1 MFTSALRFLRIF
13 YTIVRFRLDVF
24 IPFSFLPW
32 YIRCTLGLVCAIGRK
47 RASKNKAERLRLALE
62 SLGPIFVKFGQIL
75 STRRD
80 LLEDDLADEL
90 AKLQDRVPAFSGEVA
105 QAIIERDL
113 KAPVSELFA
122 EFSTT
127 PLASASIAQVHT
139 AILHSGEEVVVKVIR
154 PKIEKTIS
162 KDISLLYSLANLVAN
177 LSEDGRRLRP
187 VEVVTDYEYTIL
199 DELDLAKEAANTGLL
214 QRNFTDSDLL
224 YVPQVYWD
232 YSHKNVMVMERIH
245 GVPVADISTLNKA
258 NVDMKCL
265 AERGVEIFFT
275 QVFSHSFF
283 HADMHP
289 GNIFVDVS
297 NPQKPKYIA
306 IDCAIMGS
314 LDDEDKNY
322 LARNLLAF
330 FQRDYRLVAE
340 LHVESGWVPKGT
352 PVHAFESAIRSVCEP
367 MFAKPLKDISF
378 GQVLIGLFQTARR
391 FNMEVQPQLVL
402 LEKTLLNIE
411 GLGRQL
417 YPDLDLWVT
426 AKPFLEKWM
435 REQVGPKRVIEEVRK
450 QAPQWAGQLPQ
461 IPNLIFSALSQVSRQ
476 HEHMQAQTDAIQQ
489 LHTEI
494 KKKHRNRPLRLL
506 GALCLGAAWFIIDPV
521 SITQLKTEDLAS
533 LGLLLVGLYLL
544 VLKP

>member
-1 MFTSALRFLRIF
+1 MWNSATRFLRIVLTVLR
-13 YTIVRFRLDVF
+13 YRLDTF
-24 IPFSFLPW
+24 IPIKLLPW
-32 YIRCTLGLVCAIGRK
+32 YLKYTLGIVLTIGRK
-47 RASKNKAERLRLALE
+47 GAERNRGERLRLALE

-80 LLEDDLADEL
+80 LLPDDVADEL
-90 AKLQDRVPAFSGEVA
+90 ARLQDRVPPFSGDLAV
-105 QAIIERDL
+105 AIIEKDL
-113 KAPVSELFA
+113 HAKIDDIFD
-122 EFSTT
+122 EFDRT

-139 AILHSGEEVVVKVIR
+139 AKLKTGEHVVAKVIR
-154 PKIEKTIS
+154 PKIEKTIRQ
-162 KDISLLYSLANLVAN
+162 DIQLLYMLARFVAKT
-177 LSEDGRRLRP
+177 STDGRRLRP
-187 VEVVTDYEYTIL
+187 VEVVQDYEYTIL

-224 YVPQVYWD
+224 YVPNIYWD
-232 YSHKNVMVMERIH
+232 YSRRNVMVMERIS
-245 GVPVADISTLNKA
+245 GIPVADIPALREH
-258 NVDMKCL
+258 NVNMKVL

-289 GNIFVDVS
+289 GNIFVDPS
-297 NPQKPKYIA
+297 NPERPKYIA

-314 LDDEDKNY
+314 LDDADKNY

-330 FQRDYRLVAE
+330 FKRDYRMVAE

-367 MFAKPLKDISF
+367 MFAKPLKEISF
-378 GQVLIGLFQTARR
+378 GQVLLGLFQTARR

-426 AKPFLEKWM
+426 AKPFLERWM
-435 REQVGPKRVIEEVRK
+435 SEQVGPRRLLDEVKK
-450 QAPQWAGQLPQ
+450 QAPEWAGQLPQ
-461 IPNLIFSALSQVSRQ
+461 IPNLVFSTLTHLSHQEARMAEQTEALESLRKEMRRSR
-476 HEHMQAQTDAIQQ
+476 
-489 LHTEI
+489 
-494 KKKHRNRPLRLL
+494 RNQPFKL
-506 GALCLGAAWFIIDPV
+506 
-521 SITQLKTEDLAS
+521 
-533 LGLLLVGLYLL
+533 LGLLALGGAWITTDNIALGHLAQADMLSLALFLGGIYLL

>member
-1 MFTSALRFLRIF
+1 MWNSATRFLRIVVTVLR
-13 YTIVRFRLDVF
+13 YRLDTF
-24 IPFSFLPW
+24 IPIKLLPW
-32 YIRCTLGLVCAIGRK
+32 YLKYTLGIVLTIGRK
-47 RASKNKAERLRLALE
+47 GAERNRGERLRLALE

-80 LLEDDLADEL
+80 LLPDDVADEL
-90 AKLQDRVPAFSGEVA
+90 ARLQDRVPPFSGDLAV
-105 QAIIERDL
+105 AIIEKDL
-113 KAPVSELFA
+113 NAKIDDIFD
-122 EFSTT
+122 EFDRT

-139 AILHSGEEVVVKVIR
+139 AKLKTGEHVVAKVIR
-154 PKIEKTIS
+154 PKIEKTIRQ
-162 KDISLLYSLANLVAN
+162 DIQLLYMLARFVAKT
-177 LSEDGRRLRP
+177 STDGRRLRP
-187 VEVVTDYEYTIL
+187 VEVVQDYEYTIL

-224 YVPQVYWD
+224 YVPNIYWD
-232 YSHKNVMVMERIH
+232 YSRRNVMVMERIS
-245 GVPVADISTLNKA
+245 GIPVADIPALREH
-258 NVDMKCL
+258 NVNMKVL

-289 GNIFVDVS
+289 GNIFVDPS
-297 NPQKPKYIA
+297 NPERPKYIA

-314 LDDEDKNY
+314 LDDADKNY

-330 FQRDYRLVAE
+330 FKRDYRMVAE

-367 MFAKPLKDISF
+367 MFAKPLKEISF
-378 GQVLIGLFQTARR
+378 GQVLLGLFQTARR

-426 AKPFLEKWM
+426 AKPFLERWM
-435 REQVGPKRVIEEVRK
+435 SEQVGPRRLLDEVKK
-450 QAPQWAGQLPQ
+450 QAPEWAGQLPQ
-461 IPNLIFSALSQVSRQ
+461 IPNLVFSTLTHLSHQEARMAEQTEALESLRKEMRRSR
-476 HEHMQAQTDAIQQ
+476 
-489 LHTEI
+489 
-494 KKKHRNRPLRLL
+494 RNQPFKL
-506 GALCLGAAWFIIDPV
+506 
-521 SITQLKTEDLAS
+521 
-533 LGLLLVGLYLL
+533 LGLLALGGAWITTDNIALGHLAQADMLSLALFLGGIYLL

>member
-1 MFTSALRFLRIF
+1 MWNSATRFLRIVATVIR
-13 YTIVRFRLDVF
+13 YRLDTF
-24 IPFSFLPW
+24 IPIQLLPW
-32 YIRCTLGLVCAIGRK
+32 YLKYSVGLVLNIGRK
-47 RASKNKAERLRLALE
+47 RLDKNRGTRLRLALE

-80 LLEDDLADEL
+80 LLPDDIADEL
-90 AKLQDRVPAFSGEVA
+90 AKLQDRVPPFSGELA
-105 QAIIERDL
+105 TSIIEKELGASVDEIF
-113 KAPVSELFA
+113 KAFDRK
-122 EFSTT
+122 

-139 AILHSGEEVVVKVIR
+139 ATLKSGEEVVVKVIR
-154 PKIEKTIS
+154 PNIEKTIRQ
-162 KDISLLYSLANLVAN
+162 DIKLLYTLAHFVAKT
-177 LSEDGRRLRP
+177 SSDGRRLRP
-187 VEVVTDYEYTIL
+187 VEVVQDYEYTIL

-214 QRNFTDSDLL
+214 QRNFENSDLL
-224 YVPQVYWD
+224 YVPQIYWD
-232 YSHKNVMVMERIH
+232 YSRRNVMVMERIS
-245 GVPVADISTLNKA
+245 GIPVADIPALRDK
-258 NVDMKCL
+258 NVNMKVL

-289 GNIFVDVS
+289 GNIFVDPS
-297 NPQKPKYIA
+297 NPDKPKYIA

-314 LDDEDKNY
+314 LDDADKNY

-330 FQRDYRLVAE
+330 FKRDYRMVAE

-367 MFAKPLKDISF
+367 MFAKPLKEISF
-378 GQVLIGLFQTARR
+378 GQVLLGLFQTARR

-426 AKPFLEKWM
+426 AKPFLERWM
-435 REQVGPKRVIEEVRK
+435 SEQVGPRRLLDEVKK
-450 QAPQWAGQLPQ
+450 QAPEWAAHLPQ
-461 IPNLIFSALSQVSRQ
+461 IPNLVFSTMTHLSQQEVRIQEQTQALEQIRKELRRSR
-476 HEHMQAQTDAIQQ
+476 
-489 LHTEI
+489 
-494 KKKHRNRPLRLL
+494 RNQPFKLL
-506 GALCLGAAWFIIDPV
+506 GLLALGAAW
-521 SITQLKTEDLAS
+521 ITTDNIALEHLAQADILS
-533 LGLLLVGLYLL
+533 LALFLGGVYLL

>member
-1 MFTSALRFLRIF
+1 MFTSAFRFLRIL
-13 YTIVRFRLDVF
+13 YTVVRFRLDVF
-24 IPFSFLPW
+24 IPFSLLPW
-32 YIRCTLGLVCAIGRK
+32 YLRYTLGALCAIGRQ
-47 RASKNKAERLRLALE
+47 RASKNRGERLRLALE

-80 LLEDDLADEL
+80 LLDDDLADEL
-90 AKLQDRVPAFSGEVA
+90 AKLQDKVPPFSGKVA
-105 QAIIERDL
+105 KAIIERDL
-113 KAPVSELFA
+113 KAPIEQLFA
-122 EFSTT
+122 EFSET

-139 AILHSGEEVVVKVIR
+139 ATLHSGEAVVVKVIR
-154 PKIEKTIS
+154 PKIENTIG
-162 KDISLLYSLANLVAN
+162 KDISLLYSLAHLVAN
-177 LSEDGRRLRP
+177 VSEDGRRLRP
-187 VEVVTDYEYTIL
+187 IEVVTDYEYTIL

-214 QRNFTDSDLL
+214 QRNFTQSELL

-232 YSHKNVMVMERIH
+232 YCHRNVMVMERIS
-245 GVPVADISTLNKA
+245 GIPVADIPALNQA
-258 NVDMKCL
+258 NVNMKCL

-289 GNIFVDVS
+289 GNIFVDPS
-297 NPQKPKYIA
+297 NPDKPKYIA

-314 LDDEDKNY
+314 LDDEDKSY

-426 AKPFLEKWM
+426 AKPFLERWM
-435 REQVGPKRVIEEVRK
+435 REQMGPKRVMEEVRK
-450 QAPQWAGQLPQ
+450 QAPQWAGHLPQ
-461 IPNLIFSALSQVSRQ
+461 IPNLVFTALTQLPHQEER
-476 HEHMQAQTDAIQQ
+476 MQAQTN
-489 LHTEI
+489 EI
-494 KKKHRNRPLRLL
+494 KELSQELKLRRRNWPFRLL
-506 GALCLGAAWFIIDPV
+506 GAFSLAGAWLVTEPD
-521 SITQLKTEDLAS
+521 TLQQLKHADLTS
-533 LGLLLVGLYLL
+533 IGLFVLGLYLL

>member
-1 MFTSALRFLRIF
+1 MRIIFTVI
-13 YTIVRFRLDVF
+13 RFRLDALV
-24 IPFSFLPW
+24 PFDKLPW
-32 YIRCTLGLVCAIGRK
+32 YLRYTLGKLCKIGRK
-47 RASKNKAERLRLALE
+47 KALENRGERLRLALE

-80 LLEDDLADEL
+80 LLDDDIADEL
-90 AKLQDRVPAFSGEVA
+90 AKLQDKVPAFSGTTA

-139 AILHSGEEVVVKVIR
+139 AKLHSGEDVVVKVIR
-154 PKIEKTIS
+154 PNIETTIRQ
-162 KDISLLYSLANLVAN
+162 DIGLLYTLAHFVAKT
-177 LSEDGRRLRP
+177 SSDGRRLRP

-232 YSHKNVMVMERIH
+232 YCQKNVMVMERIS
-245 GVPVADISTLNKA
+245 GIPVADIDSLNAAK
-258 NVDMKCL
+258 VDMKCL

-289 GNIFVDVS
+289 GNIFVDVT
-297 NPQKPKYIA
+297 NPQQPKYIA

-314 LDDEDKNY
+314 LDDADKNY

-330 FQRDYRLVAE
+330 FKRDYRLVAE
-340 LHVESGWVPKGT
+340 LHVQSGWVPKET

-426 AKPFLEKWM
+426 AKPFLERWM
-435 REQVGPKRVIEEVRK
+435 NQQMGPKRMLEEMRK
-450 QAPQWAGQLPQ
+450 QAPEWAGQLPQ
-461 IPNLIFSALSQVSRQ
+461 IPNLIFSALTQVSQQEERMLK
-476 HEHMQAQTDAIQQ
+476 HTAAIAE
-489 LHTEI
+489 LGKEI
-494 KKKHRNRPLRLL
+494 KKNRISLPFKLL
-506 GALCLGAAWFIIDPV
+506 GLV
-521 SITQLKTEDLAS
+521 S
-533 LGLLLVGLYLL
+533 LGSAWLTIDSESLKHLQSADILSISLFLIGLYLL
-544 VLKP
+544 ILKP

>member
-1 MFTSALRFLRIF
+1 MWKNATRSLRIAATVLR
-13 YTIVRFRLDVF
+13 YRLDVF
-24 IPFSFLPW
+24 IPIHLLPW
-32 YIRCTLGLVCAIGRK
+32 YLKYTVGILLSLGRK
-47 RASKNKAERLRLALE
+47 GAMHNRGERLRLALE

-80 LLEDDLADEL
+80 LLPDDIADEL
-90 AKLQDRVPAFSGEVA
+90 ARLQDKVPPFSGEVA
-105 QAIIERDL
+105 TKIIESDL
-113 KAPVSELFA
+113 GASVDDIFD
-122 EFSTT
+122 EFDRT

-139 AILHSGEEVVVKVIR
+139 ATLKTGEAVVVKVIR
-154 PKIEKTIS
+154 PNIEKTIRQ
-162 KDISLLYSLANLVAN
+162 DISLLYMLAHLVAKT
-177 LSEDGRRLRP
+177 SADGRRLRP
-187 VEVVTDYEYTIL
+187 VEVVKDYEYTIL

-224 YVPQVYWD
+224 YVPQIYWD
-232 YSHKNVMVMERIH
+232 YSRRHVMVMERIS
-245 GVPVADISTLNKA
+245 GIPVADISALNA
-258 NVDMKCL
+258 AGVNMKVL

-289 GNIFVDVS
+289 GNIFVDPS
-297 NPQKPKYIA
+297 DPERPKYIA

-314 LDDEDKNY
+314 LDDADKNY

-330 FQRDYRLVAE
+330 FKRDYRQVAE

-367 MFAKPLKDISF
+367 MFAKPLKEISF
-378 GQVLIGLFQTARR
+378 GQVLLGLFQTARR

-426 AKPFLEKWM
+426 AKPFLERWM
-435 REQVGPKRVIEEVRK
+435 SEQVGPRRLLEEVKK
-450 QAPQWAGQLPQ
+450 QAPDWAGQLPQ
-461 IPNLIFSALSQVSRQ
+461 IPNLVFSTMTHLSHQEERMREQNQALESLRKELRRSR
-476 HEHMQAQTDAIQQ
+476 
-489 LHTEI
+489 
-494 KKKHRNRPLRLL
+494 RNQPFKLL
-506 GALCLGAAWFIIDPV
+506 GVLA
-521 SITQLKTEDLAS
+521 LAS
-533 LGLLLVGLYLL
+533 AWLTTDSIALEHLAKADILSLVLFLAGIYLL

>member
-1 MFTSALRFLRIF
+1 MWKSATRSIRIF
-13 YTIVRFRLDVF
+13 LTVLRYRLDVF
-24 IPFSFLPW
+24 IPLQLLPW
-32 YIRCTLGLVCAIGRK
+32 YVKYTLGLFLMVGRE
-47 RASKNKAERLRLALE
+47 RALKNRGERLRLALE

-80 LLEDDLADEL
+80 LLPDDVADEL
-90 AKLQDRVPAFSGEVA
+90 ARLQDRVPPFSGELA
-105 QAIIERDL
+105 TKIIEKDL
-113 KAPVSELFA
+113 GASVDDIFDQFDK
-122 EFSTT
+122 T

-139 AILHSGEEVVVKVIR
+139 ARLKTGEEVVVKVIR
-154 PKIEKTIS
+154 PKIERTIRQ
-162 KDISLLYSLANLVAN
+162 DIGLLYTLAHFVAKI
-177 LSEDGRRLRP
+177 SADGRRLRP

-214 QRNFTDSDLL
+214 QRNFTDSELL
-224 YVPQVYWD
+224 YVPQIYWD
-232 YSHKNVMVMERIH
+232 YSRRNVMVMERIS
-245 GVPVADISTLNKA
+245 GIPVADIAALNAK
-258 NVDMKCL
+258 NVNMKVL

-289 GNIFVDVS
+289 GNIFVDAS
-297 NPQKPKYIA
+297 NPESPKYIA

-314 LDDEDKNY
+314 LDDADKNY

-330 FQRDYRLVAE
+330 FKRDYRMVAE

-378 GQVLIGLFQTARR
+378 GQVLLGLFQTARR

-426 AKPFLEKWM
+426 AKPFLERWM
-435 REQVGPKRVIEEVRK
+435 SEQVGPRRLFEEVKK
-450 QAPQWAGQLPQ
+450 QAPDWAAHLPQ
-461 IPNLIFSALSQVSRQ
+461 IPNLVFSTMTHVAKQEER
-476 HEHMQAQTDAIQQ
+476 MQEQTKAIQQ
-489 LHTEI
+489 LHKEL
-494 KKKHRNRPLRLL
+494 KHSRKNQPFKLL
-506 GALCLGAAWFIIDPV
+506 GILSLGAAWLTTDSIALEHLAQADILSLALFIAGI
-521 SITQLKTEDLAS
+521 
-533 LGLLLVGLYLL
+533 YLL

>member
-1 MFTSALRFLRIF
+1 MFTSAFRFLRIF
-13 YTIVRFRLDVF
+13 YTVLRYRLDVF
-24 IPFSFLPW
+24 IPFHLLPW
-32 YIRCTLGLVCAIGRK
+32 YIRFSLGAVCAIGRK
-47 RASKNKAERLRLALE
+47 GASKNRGERLRLALE

-80 LLEDDLADEL
+80 LLDDDLADEL
-90 AKLQDRVPAFSGEVA
+90 AKLQDKVPPFSGKTA
-105 QAIIERDL
+105 KAIIERDL
-113 KAPVSELFA
+113 KAPIDQLFA
-122 EFSTT
+122 EFSET

-139 AILHSGEEVVVKVIR
+139 ATLHTGEAVVVKVIR
-154 PKIEKTIS
+154 PKIELTIG
-162 KDISLLYSLANLVAN
+162 KDISLLYSLAHFVAN
-177 LSEDGRRLRP
+177 VSEDGRRLRP

-214 QRNFTDSDLL
+214 QRNFTDSELL

-232 YSHKNVMVMERIH
+232 YCHRNVMVMERIS
-245 GVPVADISTLNKA
+245 GIPVADIAALNKA

-289 GNIFVDVS
+289 GNIFVDPS
-297 NPQKPKYIA
+297 NPDKPKYIA

-314 LDDEDKNY
+314 LDDEDKSY

-435 REQVGPKRVIEEVRK
+435 REQMGPKRVMEEVRK
-450 QAPQWAGQLPQ
+450 QAPQWAGHLPQ
-461 IPNLIFSALSQVSRQ
+461 IPNLVFTALTQLSHQEER
-476 HEHMQAQTDAIQQ
+476 MQAQTD
-489 LHTEI
+489 EI
-494 KKKHRNRPLRLL
+494 KQLTQELKQRRKSWPFRLL
-506 GALCLGAAWFIIDPV
+506 GVFSLAGAWLVTQPDTLDQLRHLDITSVGLFI
-521 SITQLKTEDLAS
+521 L
-533 LGLLLVGLYLL
+533 GLYLL

>member
-1 MFTSALRFLRIF
+1 MWKSATRFLRIATTVLR
-13 YTIVRFRLDVF
+13 YRLDTF
-24 IPFSFLPW
+24 IPIHLLPW
-32 YIRCTLGLVCAIGRK
+32 FLKYTLGALLSIGRK
-47 RASKNKAERLRLALE
+47 GAERNRGERLRLALE

-80 LLEDDLADEL
+80 LLPDDIADEL
-90 AKLQDRVPAFSGEVA
+90 ARLQDRVPPFSGDLA
-105 QAIIERDL
+105 CKIIEKDL
-113 KAPVSELFA
+113 GASIEDIFA
-122 EFSTT
+122 EFDRT

-139 AILHSGEEVVVKVIR
+139 ATLKTGESVVVKVIR
-154 PKIEKTIS
+154 PNIEKTI
-162 KDISLLYSLANLVAN
+162 KQDIKLLYMLAHFIAKT
-177 LSEDGRRLRP
+177 SKDGRRLRP
-187 VEVVTDYEYTIL
+187 VEVVQDYEYTIL

-214 QRNFTDSDLL
+214 QRNFKDSELL
-224 YVPQVYWD
+224 YVPQIYWD
-232 YSHKNVMVMERIH
+232 YSRRNVMVMERIS
-245 GVPVADISTLNKA
+245 GIPVADIPALREK
-258 NVDMKCL
+258 NVNMKVL

-289 GNIFVDVS
+289 GNIFVDPT
-297 NPQKPKYIA
+297 NPERPKYIA

-314 LDDEDKNY
+314 LDEADKNY

-330 FQRDYRLVAE
+330 FKRDYRMVAE

-367 MFAKPLKDISF
+367 MFAKPLKEISF
-378 GQVLIGLFQTARR
+378 GQVLLGLFQTARR

-426 AKPFLEKWM
+426 AKPFLERWM
-435 REQVGPKRVIEEVRK
+435 SEQVGPRRLFDEVKK
-450 QAPQWAGQLPQ
+450 QAPDWAAHLPQ
-461 IPNLIFSALSQVSRQ
+461 IPNLVFSTMTHLSRQ
-476 HEHMQAQTDAIQQ
+476 ETRIKEQTEA
-489 LHTEI
+489 LENLR
-494 KKKHRNRPLRLL
+494 KEMRRSRRNMPFKLL
-506 GALCLGAAWFIIDPV
+506 GLFAIGAAW
-521 SITQLKTEDLAS
+521 ITTDNIALAHLAEAEILS
-533 LGLLLVGLYLL
+533 LALFLGGIYLL

>member
-1 MFTSALRFLRIF
+1 MRIAATVLR
-13 YTIVRFRLDVF
+13 YRLDVF
-24 IPFSFLPW
+24 IPVHLLPW
-32 YIRCTLGLVCAIGRK
+32 YLKYTLGLILSIGRK
-47 RASKNKAERLRLALE
+47 RALQNRGERLRLALE

-80 LLEDDLADEL
+80 LLPDDIANEL
-90 AKLQDRVPAFSGEVA
+90 ARLQDKVPPFSGDVA
-105 QAIIERDL
+105 TKIIEKDL
-113 KAPVSELFA
+113 EARISDIFA
-122 EFSTT
+122 EFDTT

-139 AILHSGEEVVVKVIR
+139 ATLLSGEDVVVKVIR
-154 PKIEKTIS
+154 PNIEKTIRQ
-162 KDISLLYSLANLVAN
+162 DISLLYILARIVAKT
-177 LSEDGRRLRP
+177 SADGRRLRP
-187 VEVVTDYEYTIL
+187 VEVVRDYEYTIL

-224 YVPQVYWD
+224 YVPQIYWD
-232 YSHKNVMVMERIH
+232 YSRRHVMVMERIS
-245 GVPVADISTLNKA
+245 GIPVADIAALNAA
-258 NVDMKCL
+258 NVNMKVL

-289 GNIFVDVS
+289 GNIFVDPS
-297 NPQKPKYIA
+297 NPERPKYIA

-314 LDDEDKNY
+314 LDEADKNY

-330 FQRDYRLVAE
+330 FKRDYRQVAE

-367 MFAKPLKDISF
+367 MFAKPLKEISF
-378 GQVLIGLFQTARR
+378 GQVLLGLFQTARR

-426 AKPFLEKWM
+426 AKPFLERWM
-435 REQVGPKRVIEEVRK
+435 SEQVGPRRLFEEVKK
-450 QAPQWAGQLPQ
+450 QAPDWAGQLPQ
-461 IPNLIFSALSQVSRQ
+461 IPNLVFSTMTHLSHQEERMREQNHALESLRKELRRSR
-476 HEHMQAQTDAIQQ
+476 
-489 LHTEI
+489 
-494 KKKHRNRPLRLL
+494 RNQPFKLL
-506 GALCLGAAWFIIDPV
+506 GVLALAGAWVTTDSIALENLANADILSLVLFLGGI
-521 SITQLKTEDLAS
+521 
-533 LGLLLVGLYLL
+533 YLL

>member
-1 MFTSALRFLRIF
+1 MLRSALRLIRIIF
-13 YTIVRFRLDVF
+13 TVIRFRLDALV
-24 IPFSFLPW
+24 PFDKLPW
-32 YIRCTLGLVCAIGRK
+32 YLRYTMGVVCRFGRQ
-47 RASKNKAERLRLALE
+47 RALKNRGERLRLALE

-80 LLEDDLADEL
+80 LLDDDIADEL
-90 AKLQDRVPAFSGEVA
+90 AKLQDKVPAFSGKTA

-122 EFSTT
+122 EFSAT

-139 AILHSGEEVVVKVIR
+139 ATLHSGEDVVVKVIR
-154 PKIEKTIS
+154 PNIETTIRQ
-162 KDISLLYSLANLVAN
+162 DIGLLYTLAHFVAKT
-177 LSEDGRRLRP
+177 SSDGRRLRP

-214 QRNFTDSDLL
+214 QRNFTDSELL

-232 YSHKNVMVMERIH
+232 FCHKNVMVMERIS
-245 GVPVADISTLNKA
+245 GIPVADIKALNLAK
-258 NVDMKCL
+258 VDMKCL

-297 NPQKPKYIA
+297 NPLKPKYIA

-314 LDDEDKNY
+314 LDDADKNY

-330 FQRDYRLVAE
+330 FKRDYRLVAE
-340 LHVESGWVPKGT
+340 LHVESGWVPKET

-426 AKPFLEKWM
+426 AKPFLERWM
-435 REQVGPKRVIEEVRK
+435 HEQMGPKRMLEEMRK
-450 QAPQWAGQLPQ
+450 QAPEWAGQLPK
-461 IPNLIFSALSQVSRQ
+461 IPNLIFSALTQISHQEER
-476 HEHMQAQTDAIQQ
+476 MQAQTAAILELGKEVKQSRRG
-489 LHTEI
+489 I
-494 KKKHRNRPLRLL
+494 PFRLL
-506 GALCLGAAWFIIDPV
+506 GIISLGAAWLTIDP
-521 SITQLKTEDLAS
+521 ES
-533 LGLLLVGLYLL
+533 LQYLQSADILSFSLFFVGLYLL
-544 VLKP
+544 ILKP

>member
-1 MFTSALRFLRIF
+1 MLTSTFRLLRIAF
-13 YTIVRFRLDVF
+13 TVVRFRLDAF
-24 IPFSFLPW
+24 IPFEFLPW
-32 YIRCTLGLVCAIGRK
+32 YIRYTLGPICLIGRK
-47 RASKNKAERLRLALE
+47 RAQQNKGERLRLALE

-80 LLEDDLADEL
+80 LLDDDIADEL
-90 AKLQDRVPAFSGEVA
+90 AKLQDKVPAFPGHIA

-122 EFSTT
+122 EFSAS

-139 AILHSGEEVVVKVIR
+139 ATLHSGEKVVIKVIR
-154 PKIEKTIS
+154 PNIEKTIR
-162 KDISLLYSLANLVAN
+162 KDINLLYTLAYLVAN
-177 LSEDGRRLRP
+177 MSADGRRLRP

-214 QRNFTDSDLL
+214 QRNFTPSDLL
-224 YVPQVYWD
+224 YVPQIHWD
-232 YSHKNVMVMERIH
+232 YSHRNVMVMERIS
-245 GVPVADISTLNKA
+245 GIPVADISALNKA

-289 GNIFVDVS
+289 GNIFVDAS
-297 NPQKPKYIA
+297 NPKKPKYIA

-314 LDDEDKNY
+314 LDDADKSY

-435 REQVGPKRVIEEVRK
+435 REQMGPKRVIEEVRK

-461 IPNLIFSALSQVSRQ
+461 IPNLVFTTLSQLSHQEER
-476 HEHMQAQTDAIQQ
+476 MQAQTDAIHQ
-489 LHTEI
+489 LSKELQ
-494 KKKHRNRPLRLL
+494 KNRSNVPFRLL
-506 GALCLGAAWFIIDPV
+506 GLLSLGAAWFITDPV
-521 SITQLKTEDLAS
+521 SFEQLKATDISS
-533 LGLLLVGLYLL
+533 LGLFLVGFYLL

>member
-1 MFTSALRFLRIF
+1 MWKSATRFLRIVTTVLR
-13 YTIVRFRLDVF
+13 YRLDTF
-24 IPFSFLPW
+24 IPINLLPW
-32 YIRCTLGLVCAIGRK
+32 YLKYTIGALLSIGRK
-47 RASKNKAERLRLALE
+47 GAERNRGERLRLALE

-80 LLEDDLADEL
+80 LLPDDIADEL
-90 AKLQDRVPAFSGEVA
+90 ARLQDRVPPFSGDLA
-105 QAIIERDL
+105 CKIIEKDL
-113 KAPVSELFA
+113 GANVEAIFD
-122 EFSTT
+122 EFDRT

-139 AILHSGEEVVVKVIR
+139 ATLKTGESVVVKVIR
-154 PKIEKTIS
+154 PNIEKTIRQ
-162 KDISLLYSLANLVAN
+162 DIKLLYMLAHFVAKT
-177 LSEDGRRLRP
+177 SKDGRRLRP
-187 VEVVTDYEYTIL
+187 VEVVQDYEYTIL

-214 QRNFTDSDLL
+214 QRNFTNSDLL
-224 YVPQVYWD
+224 YVPQIYWD
-232 YSHKNVMVMERIH
+232 YSRRNVMVMERIS
-245 GVPVADISTLNKA
+245 GIPVADIPALREQ
-258 NVDMKCL
+258 NVNMKVL

-289 GNIFVDVS
+289 GNIFVDPS
-297 NPQKPKYIA
+297 NPERPKYIA

-314 LDDEDKNY
+314 LDEADKNY

-330 FQRDYRLVAE
+330 FKRDYRMVAE

-367 MFAKPLKDISF
+367 MFAKPLKEISF
-378 GQVLIGLFQTARR
+378 GQVLLGLFQTARR

-426 AKPFLEKWM
+426 AKPFLERWM
-435 REQVGPKRVIEEVRK
+435 NEQVGPRRLYDEVKK
-450 QAPQWAGQLPQ
+450 QAPDWAAHLPQ
-461 IPNLIFSALSQVSRQ
+461 IPNLVFSTMTHLSHQEERMKEQTEALESLRKEMRRSR
-476 HEHMQAQTDAIQQ
+476 
-489 LHTEI
+489 
-494 KKKHRNRPLRLL
+494 RNMPFKLL
-506 GALCLGAAWFIIDPV
+506 GLLAMGAAW
-521 SITQLKTEDLAS
+521 ITTDNIALAHLAEADILS
-533 LGLLLVGLYLL
+533 LALFLGGIYLL

>member
-1 MFTSALRFLRIF
+1 MWQNLKRVWRIF
-13 YTIVRFRLDVF
+13 YVVIRYRLDTF
-24 IPFSFLPW
+24 IPTDKLPW
-32 YIRCTLGLVCAIGRK
+32 FIRSPLGYLSSKGRK
-47 RASKNKAERLRLALE
+47 QLKESRGERLRLALE
-62 SLGPIFVKFGQIL
+62 DLGPIFVKFGQLL

-80 LLEDDLADEL
+80 LLDDDLADQL
-90 AKLQDRVPAFSGEVA
+90 AKLQDKVPPFSGAEA
-105 QAIIERDL
+105 KSIIE
-113 KAPVSELFA
+113 KALNSPIEEHFTD
-122 EFSTT
+122 FSLE

-139 AILHSGEEVVVKVIR
+139 ATLKTGEDVVIKVIR
-154 PKIEKTIS
+154 PNIENTINQ
-162 KDISLLYSLANLVAN
+162 DIGLLYSIAKLLNKY
-177 LSEDGRRLRP
+177 SKDGRRLKP
-187 VEVVTDYEYTIL
+187 IEVVNDYEYTIL

-214 QRNFTDSDLL
+214 QRNFHESELL

-232 YSHKNVMVMERIH
+232 YCRSNIMVIERIS
-245 GVPVADISTLNKA
+245 GIPVANIGDLNNA

-275 QVFSHSFF
+275 QVFDHSFF

-289 GNIFVDVS
+289 GNIFVDPS
-297 NPQKPKYIA
+297 NPKSPKYIA

-314 LDDEDKNY
+314 LTDEDKSY

-330 FQRDYRLVAE
+330 FERDYRMVAQ
-340 LHVESGWVPKGT
+340 LHVESGWVPKDT
-352 PVHAFESAIRSVCEP
+352 PVHAFETAIRSVCEP

-426 AKPFLEKWM
+426 AKPFLERWM
-435 REQVGPKRVIEEVRK
+435 QRQIGPQRIWEEVKK
-450 QAPQWAGQLPQ
+450 QAPEWAGQFPQ
-461 IPNLIFSALSQVSRQ
+461 IPNLVYSALSQASLQEERAN
-476 HEHMQAQTDAIQQ
+476 AQTKAI
-489 LHTEI
+489 LSLNKEL
-494 KKKHRNRPLRLL
+494 KRNRRNTPFKVL
-506 GALCLGAAWFIIDPV
+506 GALSIISAWIVSDPAALEHLA
-521 SITQLKTEDLAS
+521 SADLMS
-533 LGLLLVGLYLL
+533 LGLFIAGIYLL

>member
-1 MFTSALRFLRIF
+1 MWQNLIRTWRIF
-13 YTIVRFRLDVF
+13 HVIIRYRLDTF
-24 IPFSFLPW
+24 IPVEKLPW
-32 YIRCTLGLVCAIGRK
+32 FLKYTFGVLSSKGRGNLQGS
-47 RASKNKAERLRLALE
+47 RGERLRLALE
-62 SLGPIFVKFGQIL
+62 SLGPIFVKFGQLL

-80 LLEDDLADEL
+80 LLDDDLADQL
-90 AKLQDRVPAFSGEVA
+90 AKLQDKVPPFSGEQA
-105 QAIIERDL
+105 QDIIEHSL
-113 KAPVSELFA
+113 GAPIADCFDEFA
-122 EFSTT
+122 LT

-139 AILHSGEEVVVKVIR
+139 AKLKTGEDVVIKVIR
-154 PKIEKTIS
+154 PNIEPTI
-162 KDISLLYSLANLVAN
+162 KQDIGLLYTLAKLLNKY
-177 LSEDGRRLRP
+177 SKDGRRLKP
-187 VEVVTDYEYTIL
+187 IEVVSDYEYTIL

-214 QRNFTDSDLL
+214 QRNFHESDLL

-232 YSHKNVMVMERIH
+232 YCRHNIMVIERIE
-245 GVPVADISTLNKA
+245 GIPVANINDLNNA

-275 QVFSHSFF
+275 QVFDHSFF

-289 GNIFVDVS
+289 GNIFVDPS
-297 NPQKPKYIA
+297 KPESPKYIA

-314 LDDEDKNY
+314 LTDEDKNY

-330 FQRDYRLVAE
+330 FDRDYRMVAQ
-340 LHVESGWVPKGT
+340 LHVESGWVPKDT
-352 PVHAFESAIRSVCEP
+352 PVHAFETAIRSVCEP

-426 AKPFLEKWM
+426 AKPFLERWM
-435 REQVGPKRVIEEVRK
+435 KRQIGPQRVFDEIKK
-450 QAPQWAGQLPQ
+450 QAPEWAGQLPQ
-461 IPNLIFSALSQVSRQ
+461 IPNLIYSALAQASKQEERAI
-476 HEHMQAQTDAIQQ
+476 AQTNAI
-489 LHTEI
+489 LSLNREL
-494 KKKHRNRPLRLL
+494 KRNRRNTPFKVL
-506 GALCLGAAWFIIDPV
+506 GILSIISAWIVSDPV
-521 SITQLKTEDLAS
+521 ALNHLAS
-533 LGLLLVGLYLL
+533 ADIMGLGLFIAGIYLL

>member
-1 MFTSALRFLRIF
+1 M
-13 YTIVRFRLDVF
+13 RFRLDVF
-24 IPFSFLPW
+24 IPFALLPW
-32 YIRCTLGLVCAIGRK
+32 YIRYTLGLVCSIGRK
-47 RASKNKAERLRLALE
+47 RASQNKGERLRLALE

-80 LLEDDLADEL
+80 LLDDDIADEL
-90 AKLQDRVPAFSGEVA
+90 AKLQDKVPAFPGHIA
-105 QAIIERDL
+105 QAIVERDL

-122 EFSTT
+122 EFSAT

-139 AILHSGEEVVVKVIR
+139 AKLHSGEDVVVKVIR

-162 KDISLLYSLANLVAN
+162 KDISLLYTLAHLVAN
-177 LSEDGRRLRP
+177 LSADGRRLRP

-214 QRNFTDSDLL
+214 QRNFTNSELL

-232 YSHKNVMVMERIH
+232 YSHRNVMVMERIS
-245 GVPVADISTLNKA
+245 GIPVADIAALNKA

-289 GNIFVDVS
+289 GNIFVDAT

-314 LDDEDKNY
+314 LDDADKSY

-426 AKPFLEKWM
+426 AKPFLERWM
-435 REQVGPKRVIEEVRK
+435 REQMGPKRVMEEVRK

-461 IPNLIFSALSQVSRQ
+461 IPNLIFTALSQMSHQEER
-476 HEHMQAQTDAIQQ
+476 MQAQTEAIDQ
-489 LHTEI
+489 LGKEL
-494 KKKHRNRPLRLL
+494 KKGRQNIPFRLL
-506 GALCLGAAWFIIDPV
+506 GLLSLGAAWIITDPA
-521 SITQLKTEDLAS
+521 SLTHIKDADLTS
-533 LGLLLVGLYLL
+533 LGLFLVGIYLL

>member
-1 MFTSALRFLRIF
+1 MWKSATRSIRIF
-13 YTIVRFRLDVF
+13 LTVLRYRLDVF
-24 IPFSFLPW
+24 IPLQLLPW
-32 YIRCTLGLVCAIGRK
+32 YVKYTLGLFLMVGRE
-47 RASKNKAERLRLALE
+47 RALKNRGERLRLALE

-80 LLEDDLADEL
+80 LLPDDVADEL
-90 AKLQDRVPAFSGEVA
+90 ARLQDRVPPFSGELA
-105 QAIIERDL
+105 TKIIEKDL
-113 KAPVSELFA
+113 GASVDDIFDQFDK
-122 EFSTT
+122 T

-139 AILHSGEEVVVKVIR
+139 ARLKTGEEVVVKVIR
-154 PKIEKTIS
+154 PKIERTIRQ
-162 KDISLLYSLANLVAN
+162 DIGLLYTLAHFVAKI
-177 LSEDGRRLRP
+177 SADGRRLRP

-214 QRNFTDSDLL
+214 QRNFTDSELL
-224 YVPQVYWD
+224 YVPQIYWD
-232 YSHKNVMVMERIH
+232 YSRRNVMVMERIS
-245 GVPVADISTLNKA
+245 GIPVADIAALNAK
-258 NVDMKCL
+258 NVNMKVL

-289 GNIFVDVS
+289 GNIFVDAS
-297 NPQKPKYIA
+297 NPESPKYIA

-314 LDDEDKNY
+314 LDDADKNY

-330 FQRDYRLVAE
+330 FKRDYRMVAE

-378 GQVLIGLFQTARR
+378 GQVLLGLFQTARR

-426 AKPFLEKWM
+426 AKPFLERWM
-435 REQVGPKRVIEEVRK
+435 SEQVGPRRLFEEVKK
-450 QAPQWAGQLPQ
+450 QAPDWAAHLPQ
-461 IPNLIFSALSQVSRQ
+461 IPNLVFSTMTHVAKQEER
-476 HEHMQAQTDAIQQ
+476 MQEQTKAIQQ
-489 LHTEI
+489 LHKEL
-494 KKKHRNRPLRLL
+494 KRSRKNQPFKLL
-506 GALCLGAAWFIIDPV
+506 GILSLGAAWLTTDSIALEHLAQADILSLALFIAGI
-521 SITQLKTEDLAS
+521 
-533 LGLLLVGLYLL
+533 YLL

>member
-1 MFTSALRFLRIF
+1 MLTSVFRLLRIIF
-13 YTIVRFRLDVF
+13 TVVRFRLDVF
-24 IPFSFLPW
+24 IPFSLLPW
-32 YIRCTLGLVCAIGRK
+32 YIRCTLGVICSIGRK
-47 RASKNKAERLRLALE
+47 SASKNKGERLRLALE

-80 LLEDDLADEL
+80 LLDDDIADEL

-105 QAIIERDL
+105 QGIIERDL

-122 EFSTT
+122 SFSVE

-139 AILHSGEEVVVKVIR
+139 ATLHSGEEVVVKVIR
-154 PKIEKTIS
+154 PSIEKTIK
-162 KDISLLYSLANLVAN
+162 KDIKLLYTLANLVAKI
-177 LSEDGRRLRP
+177 SEDGRRLRP
-187 VEVVTDYEYTIL
+187 IEIVTDYEYTIM

-214 QRNFTDSDLL
+214 QRNFTNSDLL

-232 YSHKNVMVMERIH
+232 YCHRNVMVMERIS
-245 GVPVADISTLNKA
+245 GIPVADIPALNKA
-258 NVDMKCL
+258 NTNMKCL

-297 NPQKPKYIA
+297 NPDKPKYIA
-306 IDCAIMGS
+306 LDCAIMGS

-435 REQVGPKRVIEEVRK
+435 REQMGPKRVMEEVRK

-461 IPNLIFSALSQVSRQ
+461 IPNLIFSALSQVSTQEERIN
-476 HEHMQAQTDAIQQ
+476 HQTATIRE
-489 LHTEI
+489 LSTEI
-494 KKKHRNRPLRLL
+494 KKSRKRTSLRWL
-506 GALCLGAAWFIIDPV
+506 GVISIGASWLSLNP
-521 SITQLKTEDLAS
+521 AS
-533 LGLLLVGLYLL
+533 LSHLQSLNIASVSLALIGLYLL

>member
-1 MFTSALRFLRIF
+1 MFTSAFRLIRIV
-13 YTIVRFRLDVF
+13 YTIIRYRLDAF
-24 IPFSFLPW
+24 IPLHLLPW
-32 YIRCTLGLVCAIGRK
+32 HLRYTLGLLCLIGRN

-80 LLEDDLADEL
+80 LLDDDLADEL
-90 AKLQDRVPAFSGEVA
+90 AKLQDKVPAFSGEVA

-113 KAPVSELFA
+113 KSPVSELFA
-122 EFSTT
+122 QFDST

-139 AILHSGEEVVVKVIR
+139 ATLHSGEDVVVKVIR
-154 PKIEKTIS
+154 PNIEKTIRQ
-162 KDISLLYSLANLVAN
+162 DIGLLYSLANLVAKT
-177 LSEDGRRLRP
+177 SEDGRRLRP

-214 QRNFTDSDLL
+214 QRNFTNSDLL

-232 YSHKNVMVMERIH
+232 YCHRNVMVMERIS
-245 GVPVADISTLNKA
+245 GIPVANIDALNQA
-258 NVDMKCL
+258 NTDMKCL

-314 LDDEDKNY
+314 LDDADKSY

-330 FQRDYRLVAE
+330 FKRDYRLVAE

-426 AKPFLEKWM
+426 AKPFLERWM
-435 REQVGPKRVIEEVRK
+435 KEQMGPKRVMEEVSK
-450 QAPQWAGQLPQ
+450 QAPEWAGQLPQ
-461 IPNLIFSALSQVSRQ
+461 IPNLVFSALQQISLQQ
-476 HEHMQAQTDAIQQ
+476 EQTKAQTEAITK
-489 LHTEI
+489 LGKYI
-494 KKKHRNRPLRLL
+494 KKDRQGIPFRLL
-506 GALCLGAAWFIIDPV
+506 GLISLGAAWVTTDP
-521 SITQLKTEDLAS
+521 SSLEHLKNVDIMS
-533 LGLLLVGLYLL
+533 GGLFLLGLYLI